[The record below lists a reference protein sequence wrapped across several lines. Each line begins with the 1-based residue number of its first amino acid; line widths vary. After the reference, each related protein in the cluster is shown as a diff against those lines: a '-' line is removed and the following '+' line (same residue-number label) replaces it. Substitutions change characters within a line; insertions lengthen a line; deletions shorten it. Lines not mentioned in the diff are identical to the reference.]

1 MSCPDSDPA
10 AYVQA
15 LRARS
20 TDNSASGRVRV
31 IKVQTLASY
40 HANNTPMDD
49 YGGCA
54 KPQSAETLLL
64 RTVGTNQLN
73 GPCNYCNPCEPVCDI
88 SGSIGLPLNNDPE
101 DTSFYW
107 EVIQTQLNMLT
118 PPLTIPPPPDGFP
131 TDGSNYGWI
140 FFTPVVCNATSYQIT
155 WTDDAGTIAAN
166 ITNLGT
172 TLTPIND
179 TLYIFFSAWPLRT
192 WDLFTNTLSMTVSN
206 ECSNKTSILEYGC
219 FLEGAP
225 VSMADGTTKPIET
238 VAVGDKVLGA
248 FGEINTVLALHQPKL
263 GAGSVAVI
271 NNEHTTTTHHPHIGS
286 DHKFYCVKPEI
297 LSGLTYG
304 RKHTVTLA
312 DGTQEKRIMPGV
324 NKDRLAKLEVGV
336 MLQTLTG
343 ARVVNTIDYK
353 PMSPFTQVY
362 HLVVDG
368 SHTFNVEGYAV
379 TGWATDTDFDY
390 DTWTPK

>member
-10 AYVQA
+10 AFVQA

-20 TDNSASGRVRV
+20 TDNSASGRLRV

-40 HANNTPMDD
+40 HANNQPMDD

-64 RTVGTNQLN
+64 REVGTNQLN
-73 GPCNYCNPCEPVCDI
+73 GTCNYCNPCVPVCDLSSSFGI
-88 SGSIGLPLNNDPE
+88 PMTNDPD
-101 DTSFYW
+101 DTTFYW
-107 EVIQTQLNMLT
+107 EVLQTQLDT
-118 PPLTIPPPPDGFP
+118 GIPPLTIPAPPDGFP
-131 TDGSNYGWI
+131 TDGSNYGWL
-140 FFTPVVCNATSYQIT
+140 FYLPQVCNATSYTIT
-155 WTDDAGTIAAN
+155 WRDEAGIIAAN

-172 TLTPIND
+172 TIEPMTSESD
-179 TLYIFFSAWPLRT
+179 VFFAAWPLRT
-192 WDLFTNTLSMTVSN
+192 WDVFSSSMEITATNQ
-206 ECSNKTSILEYGC
+206 CSSKSEIVEFGC

-225 VSMADGTTKPIET
+225 VSMADGTTKPIEA
-238 VAVGDKVLGA
+238 VQVGDKVLGA
-248 FGEINTVLALHQPKL
+248 FGEINTVSGLHRPKL
-263 GAGSVAVI
+263 GAGTVVTI
-271 NNEHTTTTHHPHIGS
+271 NEEHSTTTHHPHIGV

-297 LSGLTYG
+297 LSGLIYG
-304 RKHTVTLA
+304 HNHTVMLEGGIKVKKT
-312 DGTQEKRIMPGV
+312 MPGV
-324 NKDRLAKLEVGV
+324 NKDRLATLQVGTE
-336 MLQTLTG
+336 LQTITG
-343 ARVVNTIDYK
+343 SRTVNSIVTK